1 MRPLVRVRRATPFDP
16 GFLARSPLLWPLAG
30 AARRLGRLDG
40 FPSHEALRQVFEGQP
55 PVSFVPAAPRGRRR
69 SSVDVAALYDGR
81 ITLERRVPTRAGC
94 WHDLMN
100 ALVWGTFP
108 AAKSALHA
116 RQHRAIAA
124 RVAPGAR
131 ALPPTRTP
139 ELDALALLDEGG
151 VVVMAD
157 DVHGIRA
164 ALRERSGALRASIVT
179 GSAEAVVFGHAIFES
194 LVLGVSPAAVAAIVL
209 DRGPWIDDGSSR
221 LRRVDAALAAVLADA
236 SLLQAP
242 SELCRVDLGEAL
254 PSAPHRATQMLP
266 GLSSS

>member
-16 GFLARSPLLWPLAG
+16 GFLARSPLLWPLEQ
-30 AARRLGRLDG
+30 AARRLGPHDG
-40 FPSHEALRQVFEGQP
+40 FPSHEALRQVFEGRP

-69 SSVDVAALYDGR
+69 GSVDAAALYDGR

-116 RQHRAIAA
+116 RQYRSIAA
-124 RVAPGAR
+124 RVDPGAR
-131 ALPPTRTP
+131 TLPPSRTP

-157 DVHGIRA
+157 HPGALGA
-164 ALRERSGALRASIVT
+164 ALRERNGALRAAIVA
-179 GSAEAVVFGHAIFES
+179 GRAEAVVFGHAIFES
-194 LVLGVSPAAVAAIVL
+194 LVLGVSPAAVAAVVL
-209 DRGPWIDDGSSR
+209 ERGASFDDVSRR
-221 LRRVDAALAAVLADA
+221 LRRVDAALAAVLTDA

-242 SELCRVDLGEAL
+242 GELCRVDLGEAL
-254 PSAPHRATQMLP
+254 PWAPHRATQMLP

>member
-16 GFLARSPLLWPLAG
+16 GFLA
-30 AARRLGRLDG
+30 
-40 FPSHEALRQVFEGQP
+40 HEALRQVFEGQP

-69 SSVDVAALYDGR
+69 GSVDVAALYDGR

-124 RVAPGAR
+124 RVDPGAR
-131 ALPPTRTP
+131 TLPPSRTP

-151 VVVMAD
+151 VVVVAD
-157 DVHGIRA
+157 HPGALRA
-164 ALRERSGALRASIVT
+164 ALRERNGALRAAIVD
-179 GSAEAVVFGHAIFES
+179 GRAEAVVFGHAIFES

-209 DRGPWIDDGSSR
+209 DRAGAFEDISRR
-221 LRRVDAALAAVLADA
+221 LRRIDAALAAVLTDA

-242 SELCRVDLGEAL
+242 GELCRVDLGEAL
-254 PSAPHRATQMLP
+254 PGAPRRATQTLP
-266 GLSSS
+266 GSGSS